1 MTNRTDL
8 MNRIATASQEKIYP
22 TIQSKTE
29 IPLRKILL
37 SSRLWNQVRLEQ
49 QQEEEQIEQ
58 KQALSDED
66 WWIAAAAAA
75 SDETL
80 NSFVFNSQPLSDS
93 ESACLLDATT
103 NLFLTSQPLT
113 TSSPDWSW
121 LEQETASTGDDKSDL
136 SLLSHDEPSPLLST
150 TTTTTN
156 TNHFSI
162 TQEDEEEE
170 DWLTTLKS
178 RKRQRESADDVQDF
192 PSKKVLTNEAID
204 LITAAAL
211 LTSSVHRSPSCP
223 PSPPS
228 GPLLRV

>member
-1 MTNRTDL
+1 
-8 MNRIATASQEKIYP
+8 
-22 TIQSKTE
+22 
-29 IPLRKILL
+29 
-37 SSRLWNQVRLEQ
+37 VRQEQ
-49 QQEEEQIEQ
+49 QQLEEEQIEQ

-121 LEQETASTGDDKSDL
+121 LEQETSSTEDDKLSDL

-150 TTTTTN
+150 TTSTTITSTN
-156 TNHFSI
+156 TTNHFSS
-162 TQEDEEEE
+162 TQDGEEAEE

-178 RKRQRESADDVQDF
+178 RKRQRDSSDDVEDF

-223 PSPPS
+223 PSPSPTS